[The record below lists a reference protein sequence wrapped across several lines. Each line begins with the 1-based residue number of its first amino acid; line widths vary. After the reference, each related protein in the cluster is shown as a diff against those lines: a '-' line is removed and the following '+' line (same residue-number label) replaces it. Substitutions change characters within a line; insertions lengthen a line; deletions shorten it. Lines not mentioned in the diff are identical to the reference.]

1 MGENHDPTDSG
12 ISDDE
17 DQSGGLS
24 AQARGGRITRQPTAT
39 LDHGARRVTVKAL
52 AFACDGELLVTGDG
66 DGRVRVWNSRSTQ
79 LHYTQHKHSGAI
91 TSVTSAVGGDARD
104 LAASCS
110 ADSKVHVW
118 EVRSNL
124 SLFFLSQHTST
135 VWKAVFAPRG
145 AVQLATC
152 SADHV
157 ARVWETRSGRATCTL
172 KGHTGGV
179 VGIAWSPD
187 GSRNIATCSWDR
199 TARVWNG
206 LTGKCLHTLAA
217 HHDWVTAVAYSG
229 DGTALATCSNDCTV
243 RVWSPL
249 SGKLVRDFELCDG
262 VRNYHYWNLYSTRRT
277 SVLNHCVLVANKLL
291 CTWQRAS
298 RCAGPGSFRE
308 QQGLLLGNLKC
319 FGASLNEMHDVCSAY

>member
-1 MGENHDPTDSG
+1 MDPHDPANDSG

-17 DQSGGLS
+17 ESLAGGPS
-24 AQARGGRITRQPTAT
+24 ARSRSVTRPATAK
-39 LDHGARRVTVKAL
+39 LDHGARRVAVRAL
-52 AFACDGELLVTGDG
+52 AFACDGELLITGDG
-66 DGRVRVWNSRSTQ
+66 DGRVRVWNSNAAQ
-79 LHYTQHKHSGAI
+79 LHYTQHKHDGAI

-104 LAASCS
+104 LAASCG

-124 SLFFLSQHTST
+124 SLFFLTSHTST

-152 SADHV
+152 SADHT
-157 ARVWETRSGRATCTL
+157 ARVWETRSGRATCAL
-172 KGHTGGV
+172 RGHEAGV
-179 VGIAWSPD
+179 VGVAWSPD

-206 LTGKCLHTLAA
+206 LNGKCLHVLEA
-217 HHDWVTAVAYSG
+217 HHDWVTAIAYSG

-249 SGKLVRDFELCDG
+249 SGKQVSDRDSVARDAFAALRMNAWVHG
-262 VRNYHYWNLYSTRRT
+262 TFSHRT
-277 SVLNHCVLVANKLL
+277 ICNTFFTPMHKKLL
-291 CTWQRAS
+291 EFVMET
-298 RCAGPGSFRE
+298 GS
-308 QQGLLLGNLKC
+308 Q
-319 FGASLNEMHDVCSAY
+319 